1 VSIAAPRHPLAAP
14 PSPSPVPT
22 GECRGEGSSSP
33 CSSSSLDSDTEA
45 TPALLASAPVPPTNA
60 HDDAPS
66 PSLAPSDPQ
75 AAEDDARFP
84 FYSAAQLS
92 SGQFDTRYLIPDI
105 LAAGQPGGVFGSFKT
120 LKTSLT
126 ADLLISLASG
136 TPFLGQFAVPEP
148 GRALCLSGES
158 GLDALQSIAHRI
170 CAARG
175 LTLAALDNFALS
187 PKLPRLDSTADL
199 EALGRIIRRK
209 RPDCLA
215 IDPAYLAIRGED
227 AHNLFAMGALLRPL
241 AELCHETGCA
251 ILIVHHCKR
260 TRITPGQPAT
270 LDDVAWTG
278 FAEFAA
284 QWLLLS
290 RRRRFDPELGRHE
303 LWFATGG
310 RSGHHGL
317 WALDVDERRTDTA
330 GVPSPGLPDFGELSR
345 AGEGQPATSS
355 VESGEGRL
363 SSSGAPKRNGRIW
376 NTMLRPTLDA
386 EIQNDIDSAE
396 LAENQRQLRTVAT
409 NTRHRLRIL
418 EILRERPAGETQR
431 YFREHLGLTTNRTN
445 ALLQGL
451 AEDGL
456 IKQAPVLKRKRWE
469 YGYKLAAGERIP
481 AGNEK

>member
-1 VSIAAPRHPLAAP
+1 MPPTDAHDGAP
-14 PSPSPVPT
+14 PPSLSPS
-22 GECRGEGSSSP
+22 
-33 CSSSSLDSDTEA
+33 
-45 TPALLASAPVPPTNA
+45 
-60 HDDAPS
+60 
-66 PSLAPSDPQ
+66 PSDPQ
-75 AAEDDARFP
+75 ADEDDARFP

-105 LAAGQPGGVFGSFKT
+105 LAAGQPGGIFGSFKT

-148 GRALCLSGES
+148 GRALFLSGES

-187 PKLPRLDSTADL
+187 PKLPHLDSTADL
-199 EALGRIIRRK
+199 QALGRIIRRK

-241 AELCHETGCA
+241 AELCQDTGCA

-260 TRITPGQPAT
+260 SRITPGQPAT

-317 WALDVDERRTDTA
+317 WALDVEERRTDAA
-330 GVPSPGLPDFGELSR
+330 GVPSPGLP
-345 AGEGQPATSS
+345 GEGQ
-355 VESGEGRL
+355 GEGRL
-363 SSSGAPKRNGRIW
+363 YSSGAPKRNGRIW
-376 NTMLRPTLDA
+376 STMLRRTLDA
-386 EIQNDIDSAE
+386 EIQNEIDSAE
-396 LAENQRQLRTVAT
+396 LTENQRQLRTAT
-409 NTRHRLRIL
+409 TNARHRLRIL
-418 EILRERPAGETQR
+418 EILRDRPAGETQR

-445 ALLQGL
+445 TLLQSL

>member
-1 VSIAAPRHPLAAP
+1 VPIAAPRHPLAAP

-22 GECRGEGSSSP
+22 GEGRGEGSSSP
-33 CSSSSLDSDTEA
+33 CSSSSLGSDSEA
-45 TPALLASAPVPPTNA
+45 TPALLDSL
-60 HDDAPS
+60 PS

-105 LAAGQPGGVFGSFKT
+105 LAAGQPGGIIGSFKT

-148 GRALCLSGES
+148 GRALFLSGES

-175 LTLAALDNFALS
+175 LTLAALENFALS

-241 AELCHETGCA
+241 AELCQDTGCA

-290 RRRRFDPELGRHE
+290 RRRRFDPDTGRHE

-310 RSGHHGL
+310 RAGHHGL
-317 WALDVDERRTDTA
+317 WALDVEEGSQHNVGGR
-330 GVPSPGLPDFGELSR
+330 VWKNELR
-345 AGEGQPATSS
+345 AAS
-355 VESGEGRL
+355 
-363 SSSGAPKRNGRIW
+363 
-376 NTMLRPTLDA
+376 
-386 EIQNDIDSAE
+386 SAE
-396 LAENQRQLRTVAT
+396 VQSDVRQMEASEDRRVRRASVVFDRDLHRTLALLESAPRPVSAT
-409 NTRHRLRIL
+409 Y
-418 EILRERPAGETQR
+418 LRELLSLNGQR
-431 YFREHLGLTTNRTN
+431 MKRVLAQLVSDGVVKRAAQFCGGRAEMNYSLTASYRGSIDAQLPGTDEHEEKTTE
-445 ALLQGL
+445 L
-451 AEDGL
+451 A
-456 IKQAPVLKRKRWE
+456 
-469 YGYKLAAGERIP
+469 
-481 AGNEK
+481 

>member
-1 VSIAAPRHPLAAP
+1 MPIAAPRHPLAAP

-22 GECRGEGSSSP
+22 GEGRGEGSSSP

-45 TPALLASAPVPPTNA
+45 TPALLDSL
-60 HDDAPS
+60 PS
-66 PSLAPSDPQ
+66 PSLAPTDPQ
-75 AAEDDARFP
+75 ADEDDARFP

-105 LAAGQPGGVFGSFKT
+105 LAAGQPGGIFGSFKT

-148 GRALCLSGES
+148 GRALFLSGES

-175 LTLAALDNFALS
+175 LTLAALENFALS

-215 IDPAYLAIRGED
+215 IDPAYLAIRGDE

-241 AELCHETGCA
+241 AELCQDTGCA

-290 RRRRFDPELGRHE
+290 RRRRFDPDTGRHE

-310 RSGHHGL
+310 RAGHHGL
-317 WALDVDERRTDTA
+317 WALDVEERRTDTA
-330 GVPSPGLPDFGELSR
+330 GVPYPGLPGERLCFFSR
-345 AGEGQPATSS
+345 
-355 VESGEGRL
+355 V
-363 SSSGAPKRNGRIW
+363 KW
-376 NTMLRPTLDA
+376 LR
-386 EIQNDIDSAE
+386 
-396 LAENQRQLRTVAT
+396 
-409 NTRHRLRIL
+409 
-418 EILRERPAGETQR
+418 
-431 YFREHLGLTTNRTN
+431 
-445 ALLQGL
+445 LQGSS
-451 AEDGL
+451 ACCF
-456 IKQAPVLKRKRWE
+456 
-469 YGYKLAAGERIP
+469 
-481 AGNEK
+481 

>member
-1 VSIAAPRHPLAAP
+1 MSIAAPRHPLAAP

-22 GECRGEGSSSP
+22 GEGRGEGSSSSA
-33 CSSSSLDSDTEA
+33 SSALLDADTEA
-45 TPALLASAPVPPTNA
+45 APTLLHSALVPTTDA
-60 HDDAPS
+60 QDDAPS
-66 PSLAPSDPQ
+66 PSPPDPH
-75 AAEDDARFP
+75 AEADDARFP

-105 LAAGQPGGVFGSFKT
+105 LAAGQPGGIFGSFKT

-148 GRALCLSGES
+148 GRALFLSGES

-215 IDPAYLAIRGED
+215 IDPAYLAIRGDE

-241 AELCHETGCA
+241 AELCQDTGCA

-290 RRRRFDPELGRHE
+290 RRRRFDPDTGRHE

-310 RSGHHGL
+310 RAGHHGL
-317 WALDVDERRTDTA
+317 WALDVEEGSQRNVGGRVWKNELRAASSAEVQSDVRQMEASEDRRVRRAAVVFERDRDRTLSALTHAPGPVNAKYLRDA
-330 GVPSPGLPDFGELSR
+330 LGINGVRMNRVL
-345 AGEGQPATSS
+345 AT
-355 VESGEGRL
+355 L
-363 SSSGAPKRNGRIW
+363 LNSGAINRYPHPHNNRIEMTYCLSPKFKEWINSTEPVPAAPEADVNG
-376 NTMLRPTLDA
+376 T
-386 EIQNDIDSAE
+386 
-396 LAENQRQLRTVAT
+396 
-409 NTRHRLRIL
+409 
-418 EILRERPAGETQR
+418 
-431 YFREHLGLTTNRTN
+431 
-445 ALLQGL
+445 
-451 AEDGL
+451 
-456 IKQAPVLKRKRWE
+456 
-469 YGYKLAAGERIP
+469 
-481 AGNEK
+481 